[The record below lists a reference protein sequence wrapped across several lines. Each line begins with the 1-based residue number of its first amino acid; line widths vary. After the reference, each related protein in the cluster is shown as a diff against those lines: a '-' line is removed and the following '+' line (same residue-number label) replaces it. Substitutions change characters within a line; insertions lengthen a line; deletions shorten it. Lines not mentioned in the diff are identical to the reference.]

1 MDRVMFGSDWPV
13 CTQAGCQYKDVYDLL
28 NDLLPSLSDDEK
40 LKIFRENATKFYS
53 LKLQ

>member
-1 MDRVMFGSDWPV
+1 MFGSDWPV